1 MFMLELYVDNFV
13 TQHLTEIYEA
23 LYLTDSVEE
32 IDSNIA
38 TPGVNWLTPLIVC
51 KVYKVNNRL
60 EMFEKKKI
68 YFE

>member
-1 MFMLELYVDNFV
+1 M
-13 TQHLTEIYEA
+13 TEIYEA

-32 IDSNIA
+32 IGSSIA
-38 TPGVNWLTPLIVC
+38 TPGVKWLKPLTVC

-60 EMFEKKKI
+60 EMFEKKKKI